1 MYFLEVFVLVSGVY
15 NFMLAFT
22 KASAS
27 PTFRTLLKGHTC
39 QAQLYVKRYSISD
52 IPYEDESKCAQWLHE
67 LFLEKVSILSFSPH
81 SFIRYS
87 LLRIDSTIILL
98 NMIHSMVLDYQKYL
112 LIEIIPMELFN

>member
-1 MYFLEVFVLVSGVY
+1 MKCTMYFFEIFVFVLVPGVY

-39 QAQLYVKRYSISD
+39 QAQFYVKRYSISD

-67 LFLEKVSILSFSPH
+67 LFEEKVSRSSSLHILSFDILHLGSTLR
-81 SFIRYS
+81 SFR
-87 LLRIDSTIILL
+87 
-98 NMIHSMVLDYQKYL
+98 
-112 LIEIIPMELFN
+112 